1 MVFTLESDSC
11 ELVDS
16 LSKYDLCASF
26 PEYYAVQHLLFFV
39 RETRSSWIGRFLHSR
54 PCDWPLSTGAGWA
67 PRFETSIVPRCKRGT
82 FLTGTIPNGYFSE
95 KGPLLHTP
103 SDMTMH
109 ISFSKES
116 FSCMIPG
123 YVSKSASQRVP
134 QMAYQKSRK
143 LLT

>member
-1 MVFTLESDSC
+1 MLNNRLLLNSRQISLWCPPWKVVAVNC

-16 LSKYDLCASF
+16 LSKYVFCASF

-82 FLTGTIPNGYFSE
+82 FLTGTIPNGYFNE

-109 ISFSKES
+109 ISFNKES
-116 FSCMIPG
+116 FSCIDK
-123 YVSKSASQRVP
+123 VNSS
-134 QMAYQKSRK
+134 
-143 LLT
+143 